1 MIKIHTPHIEEEI
14 NSLETYERNG
24 YLTDNGLEKLREL
37 KEIQAYIAATGEL
50 IELLAEKMPELKAHL
65 HKFTLS

>member
-14 NSLETYERNG
+14 NNLETYERNG
-24 YLTDNGLEKLREL
+24 YLTDNGLDKLREL

-65 HKFTLS
+65 RKFTLS

>member
-1 MIKIHTPHIEEEI
+1 MIKIHTPHLEEEI
-14 NSLETYERNG
+14 NNLETYERNG
-24 YLTDNGLEKLREL
+24 YLTDNGLDKLREL

-65 HKFTLS
+65 RKFTLS